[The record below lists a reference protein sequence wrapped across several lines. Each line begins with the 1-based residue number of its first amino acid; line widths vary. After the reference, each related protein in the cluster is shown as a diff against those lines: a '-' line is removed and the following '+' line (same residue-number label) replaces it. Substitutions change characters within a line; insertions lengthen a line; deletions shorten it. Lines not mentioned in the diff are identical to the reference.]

1 MGKSKTKN
9 SPSTFDTAFT
19 KLGFSDPEEAVKIDN
34 LDDMHDNEDV
44 TKIKDDDQESIE
56 KPEDNKKDSP
66 IAWDDLNEDK
76 TAKETDPNAH
86 DDDTDIPDE
95 VLDNNT
101 EKNEKDQE
109 LDDETTEDEEET
121 EEENSDEVDSSEA
134 AGVAAFFD
142 AIADSEGWD
151 VSDEDK
157 PKTVEDFIQYIHD
170 TVEENS
176 KPEYA
181 NEQIKQLDEYVKNG
195 GNFAD
200 FYQNM
205 SQTVSYDNLDLEDES
220 DQKVAIRDYLKLS
233 GYNDEQI
240 NKKIERYE
248 DADMLQDEA
257 TDAAEKLKEY
267 KAAELDQQQKM
278 QEQQRMMQEERAQA
292 FYSELTNTVNS
303 LNSIRGIQVPKQD
316 RKALLDYICKTDA
329 DGKTQYEK
337 DYAQNTI
344 KNLIDSAYFTMKGDT
359 LLGEA
364 KRSGE
369 TQATQKLRK
378 LLRHQSK
385 NHSTYNASEEK
396 QTQAWD
402 IASRYL

>member
-248 DADMLQDEA
+248 DADMLEDEA
-257 TDAAEKLKEY
+257 TDAVNYLKAYEEQRAQY
-267 KAAELDQQQKM
+267 MAQQQEAQRQA
-278 QEQQRMMQEERAQA
+278 QEQQAVQFAQD
-292 FYSELTNTVNS
+292 LTNGINS
-303 LNSIRGIQVPKQD
+303 LTNIRGINIPKED
-316 RKALLDYICKTDA
+316 KKALYDYITKTDA
-329 DGKTQYEK
+329 DGLTAYQKEF
-337 DYAQNTI
+337 NGNLVN
-344 KNLIDSAYFTMKGDT
+344 NLIESAYFTMKGDA

-364 KRSGE
+364 NRNGQTS
-369 TQATQKLRK
+369 AANKLRNM
-378 LLRHQSK
+378 LRHQTK
-385 NHSTYNASEEK
+385 NHSSYNVGTEK
-396 QTQAWD
+396 QPQIWD
-402 IASRYL
+402 VASRYL